1 VSKTSKAG
9 LNSAA
14 IAGEVAGE
22 ILNVDPVLV
31 NLTVNGQAHTI
42 TVEPRISLLDCL
54 REKLGLT
61 GTKKACD
68 RGECG
73 ACTVHVNG
81 RRAPLLAV
89 LAVS

>member
-14 IAGEVAGE
+14 IAGEVSGE

-31 NLTVNGQAHTI
+31 NLTVNRQAHI
-42 TVEPRISLLDCL
+42 TVEPRMSLLDCL